1 LIIIYIY
8 LNEIKVFKKSKQY
21 IKMSTNEENIF
32 DKPPDTVT
40 INEVAFMHQ
49 IIQACAQR
57 GAFKPEEFKDVGA
70 LNDKLKALLEYARK
84 LEEAAKKQSEQA
96 ESTSV
101 PSGSE
106 PSAPAPVAPS
116 APSGSA
122 PSGSAPSGSAPSGSA
137 PSAPSG
143 SAESLVMEKVD

>member
-1 LIIIYIY
+1 
-8 LNEIKVFKKSKQY
+8 
-21 IKMSTNEENIF
+21 MSTNEENIF

-49 IIQACAQR
+49 IIQAYAQR

-96 ESTSV
+96 ESTS
-101 PSGSE
+101 
-106 PSAPAPVAPS
+106 APA
-116 APSGSA
+116 GSII
-122 PSGSAPSGSAPSGSA
+122 STSRVSTSRVNTISTSR
-137 PSAPSG
+137 
-143 SAESLVMEKVD
+143 VNTIRII

>member
-1 LIIIYIY
+1 
-8 LNEIKVFKKSKQY
+8 
-21 IKMSTNEENIF
+21 MSTNEENIF

-96 ESTSV
+96 ESTSA
-101 PSGSE
+101 PAGSAGSAPAGST
-106 PSAPAPVAPS
+106 PSAPAGS
-116 APSGSA
+116 TPSGS
-122 PSGSAPSGSAPSGSA
+122 SD
-137 PSAPSG
+137 
-143 SAESLVMEKVD
+143 SLVMEKVD

>member
-1 LIIIYIY
+1 
-8 LNEIKVFKKSKQY
+8 
-21 IKMSTNEENIF
+21 MSTNEENIF

-96 ESTSV
+96 DSTSS
-101 PSGSE
+101 PSGTT
-106 PSAPAPVAPS
+106 PA
-116 APSGSA
+116 GSA
-122 PSGSAPSGSAPSGSA
+122 PSGTTPAGSSPSGTTPSESAPTGSSD
-137 PSAPSG
+137 
-143 SAESLVMEKVD
+143 SLVMEKVD

>member
-1 LIIIYIY
+1 
-8 LNEIKVFKKSKQY
+8 
-21 IKMSTNEENIF
+21 MSTNEENIF

-84 LEEAAKKQSEQA
+84 LEEAAKKKSEQA

-101 PSGSE
+101 PSGTTPAGS
-106 PSAPAPVAPS
+106 APVAPS
-116 APSGSA
+116 APSEPAAS
-122 PSGSAPSGSAPSGSA
+122 SD
-137 PSAPSG
+137 
-143 SAESLVMEKVD
+143 SLVMEKVD

>member
-1 LIIIYIY
+1 
-8 LNEIKVFKKSKQY
+8 
-21 IKMSTNEENIF
+21 MSANEENIF

-84 LEEAAKKQSEQA
+84 LEEAAKKQSEQ
-96 ESTSV
+96 V
-101 PSGSE
+101 DSG
-106 PSAPAPVAPS
+106 S

-137 PSAPSG
+137 PSGTTPSG
-143 SAESLVMEKVD
+143 SSESLVMEKVD

>member
-1 LIIIYIY
+1 
-8 LNEIKVFKKSKQY
+8 
-21 IKMSTNEENIF
+21 MSTNEENIF

-96 ESTSV
+96 ESTSA

-106 PSAPAPVAPS
+106 PSTSAPS
-116 APSGSA
+116 GSEPSGSEPSGSTPSGSA
-122 PSGSAPSGSAPSGSA
+122 PSGSAPSGSAPSGS
-137 PSAPSG
+137 S
-143 SAESLVMEKVD
+143 ESLVMEKVD

>member
-1 LIIIYIY
+1 
-8 LNEIKVFKKSKQY
+8 
-21 IKMSTNEENIF
+21 MSTNEENIF

-101 PSGSE
+101 PSE
-106 PSAPAPVAPS
+106 SAPAGS
-116 APSGSA
+116 ASAGSASAGSA
-122 PSGSAPSGSAPSGSA
+122 PAGSSD
-137 PSAPSG
+137 
-143 SAESLVMEKVD
+143 SLMMEKVD

>member
-1 LIIIYIY
+1 
-8 LNEIKVFKKSKQY
+8 
-21 IKMSTNEENIF
+21 MSTNEENIF

-96 ESTSV
+96 ESTSA
-101 PSGSE
+101 PSGST
-106 PSAPAPVAPS
+106 PSGTTPS
-116 APSGSA
+116 GTTPSGTTPSGSA
-122 PSGSAPSGSAPSGSA
+122 PAGSSD
-137 PSAPSG
+137 
-143 SAESLVMEKVD
+143 SLVMEKVD